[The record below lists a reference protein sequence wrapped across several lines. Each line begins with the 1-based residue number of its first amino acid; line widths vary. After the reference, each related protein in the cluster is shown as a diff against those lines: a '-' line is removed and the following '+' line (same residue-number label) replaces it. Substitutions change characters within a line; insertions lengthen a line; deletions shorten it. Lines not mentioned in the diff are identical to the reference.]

1 MSFFYFYFYFFFKG
15 NVFYSFFR
23 GSYLFDNN
31 LFLSHSLTLTHSHSF
46 VFLFLFNQSINR
58 YSHTPTHTK
67 DKNKNKNIIFEVKNN
82 SLWIILGSF
91 FIFFIFFCIFI
102 KKIIFFHNYFFL
114 FFRGE
119 LYKKSIKREILS
131 CEREKG
137 RERLHYEFYFL
148 MWLCTMKRKEKNKE
162 IFEKNDW
169 VNKNY
174 YFFWNEN
181 LFLIFDNTYLISFL
195 FCFPF
200 WERERERERGV
211 FFFFSMP
218 FH

>member
-1 MSFFYFYFYFFFKG
+1 MKNNYLGVILVSFFH
-15 NVFYSFFR
+15 
-23 GSYLFDNN
+23 
-31 LFLSHSLTLTHSHSF
+31 FL
-46 VFLFLFNQSINR
+46 
-58 YSHTPTHTK
+58 
-67 DKNKNKNIIFEVKNN
+67 
-82 SLWIILGSF
+82 
-91 FIFFIFFCIFI
+91 FFCIFI

-119 LYKKSIKREILS
+119 LYKSIKREILS

-137 RERLHYEFYFL
+137 RERLHYEFFFL

-181 LFLIFDNTYLISFL
+181 LFLISDNTYLISFL
-195 FCFPF
+195 FCFVF
-200 WERERERERGV
+200 HFEREREREECSSFFQCHFIKRDNTYLSILLLFLFWMIFFVKKYFFV
-211 FFFFSMP
+211 FCCYWSVYFSSSV
-218 FH
+218 H